1 MMKPSSEGT
10 QRDFL
15 SIHRTLIPALLFYCS
30 LWLAGCSGSM
40 PNPSPVANTQTTDSA
55 MLSAPVGI
63 DFGTVFTNSEPVTR
77 VVTLTNNRSTQTIA
91 KLVSVTPLTTF
102 AVQLPITEF
111 TLNPGESTELKVTF
125 SPRAK
130 GAYAGNILLLA
141 SEPQPRRVS
150 NLPGEASRSTHMQL
164 VTWQSGP
171 GSYSFARNSKRIT
184 ILLSGNAV
192 DSKTGGGG
200 SSTGGPQ
207 GNSGTGNNS
216 GGSGNPQP
224 TSGGG
229 GAPQPTVAISI
240 SPTSVTL
247 NPGESKQFS
256 AAVTGTSN
264 TSVVWTAQFGTI
276 SASGLY
282 TAPNAANRMFDTVSA
297 SSQADP
303 TQSARAS
310 LLVSSGTAVFTLNNQ
325 EPISEQQYQGSIFT
339 TPLPA
344 NAENHC
350 LGDVPCTASSPD
362 KAVINCIFG
371 GNCTLGTGGNETN
384 AGFQRIAYDPAHAS
398 GGGTG
403 ASGTYYCDSSCPIY
417 KIVSLAN
424 QVIPSTNN
432 PLNQYFHLPNQAF
445 YGNAVGGDNYLFVW
459 DQSTDGSAGNTV
471 PGGRRFTDYEFSPV
485 GQKTLPPC
493 MCTTENCADVT
504 ASCQLSMNYA
514 DYSYPLNDSSAIGEG
529 EAYVSVGAAS
539 QVGLIRGNEL
549 AAGVINHAI
558 WLNTSCEASG
568 AVFPSLGGQ
577 ALTCNNQT
585 NRPHAGALFKI
596 SSSFNC
602 STVTPQE
609 LKAVCV
615 ALQTYGGYLSDTS
628 GPASGGSNGLWPSRI
643 EGGVAYWTAGIA
655 MPGLQQL
662 NNHANGTTVQ
672 CGGGTINGTPGFC
685 SVQFLNIHGLIT
697 GNNLEILD
705 PCIPLSM
712 DGKTGGCVP

>member
-1 MMKPSSEGT
+1 MLCSDM
-10 QRDFL
+10 RL
-15 SIHRTLIPALLFYCS
+15 SGFAPDELRTEVMLLRPRELPRATAYGVGKVVGGHFALRQGCLAAIPAEIFIRYSCSRQIAVVAEHYCWPRS
-30 LWLAGCSGSM
+30 ARQCSVKDDRVMFMLRGKTQLVFSVVILSFSFLTGITPEAKAQTGLIGGWVQQPLATDIQG
-40 PNPSPVANTQTTDSA
+40 NYVAVVTIVNNGNVTIQNLEIEFATLGAESSI
-55 MLSAPVGI
+55 SAPLAI
-63 DFGTVFTNSEPVTR
+63 
-77 VVTLTNNRSTQTIA
+77 
-91 KLVSVTPLTTF
+91 
-102 AVQLPITEF
+102 
-111 TLNPGESTELKVTF
+111 PGLA
-125 SPRAK
+125 P
-130 GAYAGNILLLA
+130 GAN
-141 SEPQPRRVS
+141 
-150 NLPGEASRSTHMQL
+150 
-164 VTWQSGP
+164 
-171 GSYSFARNSKRIT
+171 
-184 ILLSGNAV
+184 
-192 DSKTGGGG
+192 
-200 SSTGGPQ
+200 
-207 GNSGTGNNS
+207 
-216 GGSGNPQP
+216 
-224 TSGGG
+224 
-229 GAPQPTVAISI
+229 
-240 SPTSVTL
+240 
-247 NPGESKQFS
+247 
-256 AAVTGTSN
+256 AAVTLEFPPA
-264 TSVVWTAQFGTI
+264 SVPGRFLQV
-276 SASGLY
+276 
-282 TAPNAANRMFDTVSA
+282 
-297 SSQADP
+297 
-303 TQSARAS
+303 
-310 LLVSSGTAVFTLNNQ
+310 SGTYALTDAAVNGNWVLSFRVSRINLFSIDNQ

-662 NNHANGTTVQ
+662 NNHANGTTLQ
-672 CGGGTINGTPGFC
+672 CNSEQINATPAFC
-685 SVQFLNIHGLIT
+685 SVQFFNLSGLIT
-697 GNNLEILD
+697 GNNLEMID

-712 DGKTGGCVP
+712 AGEAGGCSQ